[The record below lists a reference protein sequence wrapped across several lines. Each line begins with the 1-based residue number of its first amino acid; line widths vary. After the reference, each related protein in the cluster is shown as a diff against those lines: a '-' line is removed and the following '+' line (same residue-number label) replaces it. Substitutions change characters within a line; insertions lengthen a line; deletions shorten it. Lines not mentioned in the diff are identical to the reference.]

1 MVERKLELMS
11 VETKESRSETTDPKT
26 QGPKPPFDEPK
37 QAPPGHSYEMQNK
50 PDHGEN
56 SYKGFNRLKG
66 RKALVTGADSGIGR
80 AVALAF
86 AREGAD
92 VLISYLDEHRDA
104 EETAGL
110 VKDAGRKAIVAGGDI
125 QNYRHCEQLVDRA
138 FDELGGL
145 DILINNAAFQMTHES
160 IEELTPEEWDKTF
173 KTNIYAMFYLCRACL
188 PRMKKGSAIVNTA
201 SVQAYQPSPTLLAYS
216 STKGAIVTFTK
227 SLSALA
233 IKQGIRV
240 NAVAPG
246 PVWTPLIPSTMP
258 EKSVKEFG
266 KTTPMERPAQP
277 AELAPMYV
285 FLVSDESRYI
295 TGGIFDLTGGKM
307 LP

>member
-1 MVERKLELMS
+1 MS
-11 VETKESRSETTDPKT
+11 LETKQGQQQTTDPKK
-26 QGPKPPFDEPK
+26 QGPKPPFEEPK
-37 QAPPGHSYEMQNK
+37 QAPPGHTDEMRNK
-50 PDHGEN
+50 PDHGEE

-66 RKALVTGADSGIGR
+66 RKALITGADSGIGR

-92 VLISYLDEHRDA
+92 VLISYLNEDRDA
-104 EETAGL
+104 QETARL
-110 VKDAGRKAIVAGGDI
+110 VKDAGRKAVVAGGDI
-125 QNYRHCEQLVDRA
+125 QDYRHCENLVNRA

-160 IEELTPEEWDKTF
+160 IEELTPEEWDRTF
-173 KTNIYAMFYLCRACL
+173 KTNIYAMFYLSRLAL
-188 PRMKKGSAIVNTA
+188 PRMKEGSAIVNTA

-233 IKQGIRV
+233 IKQGVRV

-246 PVWTPLIPSTMP
+246 PVWTPLIVSTMP
-258 EKSVKEFG
+258 EKSMKEFG
-266 KTTPMERPAQP
+266 KKSSMERPAQP

-295 TGGIFDLTGGKM
+295 NGGIFDLTGGKM